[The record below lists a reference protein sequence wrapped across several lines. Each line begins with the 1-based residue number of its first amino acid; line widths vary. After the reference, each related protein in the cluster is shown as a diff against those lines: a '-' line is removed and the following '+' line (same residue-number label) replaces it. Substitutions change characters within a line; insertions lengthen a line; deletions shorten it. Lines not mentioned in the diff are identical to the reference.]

1 MGTIH
6 HRVKYDQWGCEL
18 PPQIDY
24 NGIKPHD
31 GTYKPTKNYYVV
43 DNKVVM
49 KKQIIVH
56 TFQMGDVEDPDLYAA
71 EPLYAWQKS
80 LPGEW
85 VMENCCDD
93 APIWHR
99 HADPTSF
106 GYRYTISATFEE
118 KKLTEFYLRF
128 GKPLKP

>member
-24 NGIKPHD
+24 HGIKPHD

-93 APIWHR
+93 API
-99 HADPTSF
+99 
-106 GYRYTISATFEE
+106 
-118 KKLTEFYLRF
+118 
-128 GKPLKP
+128 